1 MHARRIVNKFD
12 CNEHVNCAVK
22 KRKAKGAE
30 QARGKGWGG
39 ERGQGVSCMCLQFFV
54 HCAAFSFFV
63 ITRAFSAFVALL
75 YSSLL
80 VFLLIF
86 SCTFCCA
93 FRTLRIRRVCVCAAE
108 TRQLTKRVLFCSC
121 LCSLSRSLFVEL
133 CVCTAVSPSF
143 ALTPPP
149 PPPFFTPPTC
159 IGGRPLRLLLQ
170 PPMLD
175 TRVSRVFIMPRTRVQ
190 GDGGGGTHVAEPV
203 AVHCPGCN
211 AVCCCFCA
219 AHCVFSVLFLSCFGT
234 LPLTM
239 AA

>member
-1 MHARRIVNKFD
+1 MGRGTGSRGVL
-12 CNEHVNCAVK
+12 HVLAVFCALRCVFVF
-22 KRKAKGAE
+22 RNNA
-30 QARGKGWGG
+30 
-39 ERGQGVSCMCLQFFV
+39 CFFRV
-54 HCAAFSFFV
+54 CRSV
-63 ITRAFSAFVALL
+63 ILL
-75 YSSLL
+75 F
-80 VFLLIF
+80 FLLIF